1 MRFFGQIICRDNTV
15 TFLLFRPCHRYN
27 LWFRAGNNW
36 SQTTSL
42 TFMFSKPTIA
52 LRTIIFALIGSI
64 YWIDW
69 SPWRERNPPVSTDQ
83 LYSQNMLYFCMY
95 WWEWDTKVNAR
106 DLRNV
111 HVYMIHRTECT
122 IHRLH
127 GINTDILYG
136 LFCFETIPRIN
147 SIPDRIYL
155 RHSPHTFPAIKRG
168 ILPISTPNLGH
179 FLFVYW
185 TIRQP
190 ADIAS
195 GPRQDPLTVALTSQ
209 DARAEDDVSY
219 AA

>member
-1 MRFFGQIICRDNTV
+1 
-15 TFLLFRPCHRYN
+15 
-27 LWFRAGNNW
+27 
-36 SQTTSL
+36 
-42 TFMFSKPTIA
+42 MFSKPTIA

-83 LYSQNMLYFCMY
+83 LYSQNMLYFCLY
-95 WWEWDTKVNAR
+95 RWEWEMKENAR

-190 ADIAS
+190 GDLACTGEISRPPGRDKLR
-195 GPRQDPLTVALTSQ
+195 PRSRWPAKRLGRRSMSDTQRNFCVHGNHCYT
-209 DARAEDDVSY
+209 
-219 AA
+219 